1 MSKQIF
7 KSNRHFTIFDF
18 SISHGQLLLR
28 ASKDDNNIKNIDI
41 VFFGVRY
48 IQLFTSFL
56 GLSIRSVK
64 GREDLIHY
72 DSVNFYLKYD
82 KNHLFEIETVGEKF
96 YIAASFFKVYENE
109 LEFNE
114 TSLGMHEPMGRDN
127 EVAG

>member
-48 IQLFTSFL
+48 IQLLTSFL